1 MEHRSNLWRSSL
13 VCKFELRSQMIR
25 LLSKRQVAEIVQMH
39 PESIMRLSREGKFPQ
54 FIKVGTG
61 VGAAVRF
68 LESDIEDWIKQ
79 KQLPKLGVS

>member
-1 MEHRSNLWRSSL
+1 MT
-13 VCKFELRSQMIR
+13 R

-61 VGAAVRF
+61 AGAAVRF

-79 KQLPKLGVS
+79 KQLPKFGVS